1 MPVGKKADFD
11 KTEIYLIALI
21 NFRENALA
29 HFIYSVLFF
38 FFCNKMAVF
47 EKQV

>member
-21 NFRENALA
+21 HFGENALA
-29 HFIYSVLFF
+29 HFIYSVSFF
-38 FFCNKMAVF
+38 L
-47 EKQV
+47 Q